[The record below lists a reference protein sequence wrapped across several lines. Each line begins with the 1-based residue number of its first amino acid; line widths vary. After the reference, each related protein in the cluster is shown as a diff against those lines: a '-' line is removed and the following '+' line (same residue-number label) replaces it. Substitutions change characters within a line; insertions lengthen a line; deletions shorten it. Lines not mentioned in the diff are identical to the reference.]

1 MLTTII
7 RALRWTD
14 EKLENL
20 LADLAANYARE
31 LLAAHGL
38 WEVEIDHIRRNS
50 KIEPVEEP
58 IESGKINRSIP
69 SKNATLYQGRP
80 EIVPVETAADP
91 TEGVGSLR
99 TPTPDCGLWS
109 GPEVVAA
116 LCVAGAAILALLFCL
131 AAIFK
136 S

>member
-7 RALRWTD
+7 KALRWTD

-38 WEVEIDHIRRNS
+38 VEIEIDHIRRNS
-50 KIEPVEEP
+50 KIEPMVES
-58 IESGKINRSIP
+58 IESEKINRSIP
-69 SKNATLYQGRP
+69 SNKATLYQGRL

-91 TEGVGSLR
+91 PEDVGSIR
-99 TPTPDCGLWS
+99 TPTPDCDLWS
-109 GPEVVAA
+109 GLEVVAA
-116 LCVAGAAILALLFCL
+116 LSIAGAAIVALLFSL
-131 AAIFK
+131 AAILK
-136 S
+136 P

>member
-1 MLTTII
+1 MLTKIT
-7 RALRWTD
+7 RALNWAD

-38 WEVEIDHIRRNS
+38 FELEIDHIKRNS
-50 KIEPVEEP
+50 RVEPAVASIEGEKID
-58 IESGKINRSIP
+58 RSIA
-69 SKNATLYQGRP
+69 SNENALPQIHLKVIRLEGAPY
-80 EIVPVETAADP
+80 P
-91 TEGVGSLR
+91 TEEDESPR
-99 TPTPDCGLWS
+99 APAPNCDPWS
-109 GPEVVAA
+109 GPEVLAA
-116 LCVAGAAILALLFCL
+116 LCVAGAAIVALLFCL

>member
-7 RALRWTD
+7 RVLRWTD

-38 WEVEIDHIRRNS
+38 VEIEIDHIRRNS
-50 KIEPVEEP
+50 KIEP
-58 IESGKINRSIP
+58 IESEKINRSIP
-69 SKNATLYQGRP
+69 SNEATLYQGRP
-80 EIVPVETAADP
+80 KIVPVETAADP
-91 TEGVGSLR
+91 TEEVGSLR
-99 TPTPDCGLWS
+99 TPAPECDLWS
-109 GPEVVAA
+109 GPEVVAT
-116 LCVAGAAILALLFCL
+116 LCVAGAAIVALLFCL
-131 AAIFK
+131 AAVFK

>member
-1 MLTTII
+1 MLTKIT
-7 RALRWTD
+7 RALHWAD

-38 WEVEIDHIRRNS
+38 VEIEFDHIRRNL
-50 KIEPVEEP
+50 KAEPAVPP
-58 IESGKINRSIP
+58 IESDKINRSIA
-69 SKNATLYQGRP
+69 SEQTSVAQTGLEVIQ
-80 EIVPVETAADP
+80 VERAINPNKRVQSLQAP
-91 TEGVGSLR
+91 TSHC
-99 TPTPDCGLWS
+99 DLWI

-116 LCVAGAAILALLFCL
+116 LCVAGAVIAGVLFCL

-136 S
+136 F

>member
-38 WEVEIDHIRRNS
+38 VEIEIDHIRRNS
-50 KIEPVEEP
+50 KIEPMVEP
-58 IESGKINRSIP
+58 IEIEKINRPIP
-69 SKNATLYQGRP
+69 SNEATLYQGRP
-80 EIVPVETAADP
+80 KIVPVEPAADP
-91 TEGVGSLR
+91 TEEVGSLR
-99 TPTPDCGLWS
+99 TPT
-109 GPEVVAA
+109 
-116 LCVAGAAILALLFCL
+116 
-131 AAIFK
+131 
-136 S
+136 

>member
-7 RALRWTD
+7 KALRWTD

-38 WEVEIDHIRRNS
+38 VEIEIDHIRRNS
-50 KIEPVEEP
+50 KIEPMVEP
-58 IESGKINRSIP
+58 IESEKIDRSIP
-69 SKNATLYQGRP
+69 SDEATLYQGRP
-80 EIVPVETAADP
+80 KIVSIETAADP
-91 TEGVGSLR
+91 TQEVGSLR
-99 TPTPDCGLWS
+99 TPKPDCDLWS

-116 LCVAGAAILALLFCL
+116 LCVAGAAIIALLFCL

-136 S
+136 P

>member
-38 WEVEIDHIRRNS
+38 VEIEIDHIRRNS
-50 KIEPVEEP
+50 KIEPIVEP
-58 IESGKINRSIP
+58 TESEKIRRSTP
-69 SKNATLYQGRP
+69 SKKAMLYQGRP

-91 TEGVGSLR
+91 TEEVGSLR
-99 TPTPDCGLWS
+99 APTPDCALWS
-109 GPEVVAA
+109 GPEVVAT
-116 LCVAGAAILALLFCL
+116 LCVAGAAIVALLFCL
-131 AAIFK
+131 TAIFK

>member
-38 WEVEIDHIRRNS
+38 VEIEIDHIRRNS
-50 KIEPVEEP
+50 KIEPMAEP
-58 IESGKINRSIP
+58 IESEKINRSIP
-69 SKNATLYQGRP
+69 SSEATLYQGRLK
-80 EIVPVETAADP
+80 IVPVEIAADP
-91 TEGVGSLR
+91 TEEVGSLR
-99 TPTPDCGLWS
+99 TPTPDCDLWS

-116 LCVAGAAILALLFCL
+116 LCVAGAAIVALLFCL

-136 S
+136 F